1 MGNPPEKMYVI
12 PPKNKATLGRRTL
25 KTVERYSVKPHQIHE
40 DVTINIAKGERYQP
54 PETPMPYPGQQ
65 LPFPGQPIRPDGRT
79 VPPYVHQEPV
89 TPWIKTEGDD
99 MEDEGTAPPFDEI
112 QMDKN
117 IQTYLRQKGTYGRWE
132 EEENGRMVYVLYNRD
147 DHGDIIKTEYPQD
160 EGPTGLVLTVPYHGT
175 VSSAITT
182 VDSGRM
188 DTRPVAITVKQE
200 EGDQLGIVTEAKD
213 LSPFNTGD
221 LLNAYRQTLQIIIP
235 NMWQC
240 INQRYLTLQGSDTK
254 RFAME
259 RLMLEQMMNDLG
271 EMSVLLKNS
280 LDAYEE
286 YDTQDDE
293 DLLQTLKVTW
303 QEFNEKYHIGKEYQK
318 ALQDIDLGESSS
330 DSALQTLNDI
340 AGSITKHYLI
350 NNPLVRVKESMLGQ
364 FSDYVTPHSD
374 LFDTSNRSIGARAMD
389 RLTTLGNKLV
399 SYLPII
405 TGRDDAQYTDFVKPY
420 VDAFCNSDGISREIE
435 EIPETVKNNYLL
447 VMNDLTA
454 SGTNILNPFEWI
466 KATFNTSN
474 LSLLFSAIIGD
485 SVNLTE
491 KIYNE
496 GVGDFMTRARSIV
509 LDCVRLLFTM
519 AYGVHNTVPYFEGF
533 QKYAITNGFPYQ
545 RLLMNE
551 EEASKYPRTI
561 PDTTTKGQFDIL
573 QTLTR
578 IILRYPSDIPFTR
591 AVNEMYYYRNSNINN
606 RLTPDFVWEIIRKN
620 LPLQRLGGVNYS
632 IKHQKQFSPT
642 GFGKI

>member
-1 MGNPPEKMYVI
+1 MYVI

-25 KTVERYSVKPHQIHE
+25 KTVERYSVKPHKIHE
-40 DVTINIAKGERYQP
+40 DVTINIAKGERNQP
-54 PETPMPYPGQQ
+54 PATPVPYPGQQ
-65 LPFPGQPIRPDGRT
+65 LPFPGQPARPGEQT
-79 VPPYVHQEPV
+79 IPPYVHQDPTAPVFIKREP
-89 TPWIKTEGDD
+89 EFDD
-99 MEDEGTAPPFDEI
+99 DDDNMEDEGSAPPFDE
-112 QMDKN
+112 MRLAKN
-117 IQTYLRQKGTYGRWE
+117 VGRYLRQKGTYGHW
-132 EEENGRMVYVLYNRD
+132 EEENGQWVYVLYNRD

-160 EGPTGLVLTVPYHGT
+160 EGPTGLVLTVPYHGS
-175 VSSAITT
+175 VSSAITP

-188 DTRPVAITVKQE
+188 DTRPVAVTVKQE
-200 EGDQLGIVTEAKD
+200 EGDQLGIVTESKD
-213 LSPFNTGD
+213 LSPFNTSD

-286 YDTQDDE
+286 HDVENDS

-303 QEFNEKYHIGKEYQK
+303 QEFNEKYRVGKEYQK

-330 DSALQTLNDI
+330 DSALQVLNDI
-340 AGSITKHYLI
+340 AGSITRHYLVT
-350 NNPLVRVKESMLGQ
+350 NPLVRVKENMHGQ
-364 FSDYVTPHSD
+364 FSDYITPHSD
-374 LFDTSNRSIGARAMD
+374 LFDTNNRSIGARAID
-389 RLTTLGNKLV
+389 RLTTLGNKIV
-399 SYLPII
+399 SYLPIV

-420 VDAFCNSDGISREIE
+420 VDAFCNSDGITEEIN
-435 EIPETVKNNYLL
+435 EIPESVKNNYLL

-466 KATFNTSN
+466 KAAFNTSN

-491 KIYNE
+491 KVYND
-496 GVGDFMTRARSIV
+496 GVDDYMSRARSIV

-533 QKYAITNGFPYQ
+533 QKYATSNGFPYQ

-551 EEASKYPRTI
+551 EEALKYPRTI
-561 PDTTTKGQFDIL
+561 PDSNIKGQFGIL
-573 QTLTR
+573 QTLTH
-578 IILRYPSDIPFTR
+578 IIVRYPSDIPFTR

-632 IKHQKQFSPT
+632 VKHQQQFSPT